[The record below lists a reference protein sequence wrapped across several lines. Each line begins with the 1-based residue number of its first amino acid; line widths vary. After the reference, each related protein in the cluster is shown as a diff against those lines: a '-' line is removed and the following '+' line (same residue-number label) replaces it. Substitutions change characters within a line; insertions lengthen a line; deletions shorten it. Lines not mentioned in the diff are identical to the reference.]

1 MFFKTKEKI
10 NLDQLRGIFDAQKQ
24 TLIRKGYQEI
34 FGKEIFKKEIENTW
48 NRLQE
53 NSEKIS
59 FIKKGNVPLLLVVNF
74 SDVKKGVEKIQ
85 GHTELDLYN
94 IKPEKSEQAFCIL
107 LDVEDGQNMVAKSP
121 KDALKK
127 FEKER
132 RFALN
137 LNESIALL
145 THYPKLLENHY
156 LISAGSFYT
165 KPFNTALGEEN
176 EVLPLL
182 WLLDEHS
189 NPELHYAWFH
199 IAHGSYGTASYA
211 IKI

>member
-1 MFFKTKEKI
+1 MQDSDYDRDFDFNEENYNGIQPTGVFTPDPLSAKKVADIKKKI
-10 NLDQLRGIFDAQKQ
+10 E
-24 TLIRKGYQEI
+24 TPRKSIQEI
-34 FGKEIFKKEIENTW
+34 IDSGE
-48 NRLQE
+48 L
-53 NSEKIS
+53 NS
-59 FIKKGNVPLLLVVNF
+59 
-74 SDVKKGVEKIQ
+74 SD
-85 GHTELDLYN
+85 
-94 IKPEKSEQAFCIL
+94 
-107 LDVEDGQNMVAKSP
+107 DV
-121 KDALKK
+121 
-127 FEKER
+127 
-132 RFALN
+132 
-137 LNESIALL
+137 
-145 THYPKLLENHY
+145 LENHY